1 MYYTIADKKIKC
13 FSSSK
18 IALERILEKGEKVLE
33 LDLGCAPT
41 DLVVVGDDGTFTV
54 TVVEPT
60 ATEIKKTKVAEIKA
74 KYEEKFK
81 AYESALMRAR
91 LAGNDTSVTKLQA
104 MYKSDMVAMIAEI
117 KGV

>member
-1 MYYTIADKKIKC
+1 MFYTITDKKIKC
-13 FSSSK
+13 MSSNK

-33 LDLGCAPT
+33 LDLGGAPT
-41 DLVVVGDDGTFTV
+41 DLVVVEDDGTLTV

-60 ATEIKKTKVAEIKA
+60 ATEIKKTKMAEIKA
-74 KYEEKFK
+74 KYEKKLK

-91 LAGNDTSVTKLQA
+91 LAGNDEAVAKLQEL
-104 MYKSDMVAMIAEI
+104 YKSDMAAMTAEI